1 MNNLKINNE
10 EQKTA
15 IVTGASEGIGAAFSK
30 LLIKKGWKVIGISRS
45 SSKLRAISQNLLSNE
60 QSFKYFSCDVQDLK
74 KLKNIAKEV
83 EAPDLLLLNAG
94 IYSPVNAS
102 EINLD
107 LYKKHLN
114 INYLGVLNSYEAFLP
129 GLIKKQNG
137 HIIIMSSVS
146 GWIGLPKAAAYGP
159 TKAALRSFA
168 QSARYDLNPKGIK
181 VQLCSPGFVEPQ
193 ATSIND
199 FYMPGLMNVNEA
211 ANLIFKYMSTN
222 KFEFSFPSSFS
233 IFMKIFSFLPD
244 KISSYLIKKFIIKI

>member
-1 MNNLKINNE
+1 MNNLKINNK

-15 IVTGASEGIGAAFSK
+15 VITGASEGIGAAFSK

-45 SSKLRAISQNLLSNE
+45 TSKLKAISNSFLSNE
-60 QSFKYFSCDVQDLK
+60 KSFKFFSCDVQDLK
-74 KLKNIAKEV
+74 KLKSIAKEII
-83 EAPDLLLLNAG
+83 APDLLLLNAG

-129 GLIKKQNG
+129 GLVRKKNG

-168 QSARYDLNPKGIK
+168 QSARYDLSPKGIK
-181 VQLCSPGFVEPQ
+181 VQLCSPGFIDTQ

-199 FYMPGLMNVNEA
+199 FYMPGLMDVNEA
-211 ANLIFKYMSTN
+211 ANLIFKYMNSN
-222 KFEFSFPSSFS
+222 KFEFSFPQSFS
-233 IFMKIFSFLPD
+233 IFMKIFSYLPD
-244 KISSYLIKKFIIKI
+244 RISSYLIRKFIT